1 MMQAMDTTA
10 GTLREVQR
18 RSAWVLALAMVVS
31 VLGAPGSARAQTAE
45 PRVCDDDADVAIEF
59 SDVAADSVFCV
70 AIGEFA
76 DLGITVGRDDGTF
89 GAGDPVTRGAMAAFL
104 YRLAGSPDGPF
115 DDPGFSDVGA
125 GSTFETEIAWLATTG
140 VTVGRGDGTFAPDG
154 TVTRGAMA
162 AFLTRYLDADLPI
175 LPEPAIDPVTLDL
188 FADSD
193 EFRYEIGGN
202 TPTGTGAS
210 FEQQRRGPHGFGV
223 RTFAWHG
230 AKGSVRLEGRLLR
243 GVSAEP
249 VFEDMPEHVTALTA
263 ELSYEIDAQAELKG
277 PWDRTNAFLA
287 QVIFDQSRP
296 ATTLVSLSGGNDD
309 EVPILRTPPGT
320 HTGTMTTTLTRDRP
334 GVLFIVTGRCDSDSG
349 SQVFA
354 FFNEGYCDALERGGI
369 DLRSLSVTYTPII
382 DD

>member
-1 MMQAMDTTA
+1 MMQAMDTTV

-104 YRLAGSPDGPF
+104 
-115 DDPGFSDVGA
+115 
-125 GSTFETEIAWLATTG
+125 
-140 VTVGRGDGTFAPDG
+140 
-154 TVTRGAMA
+154 
-162 AFLTRYLDADLPI
+162 TRYLDADLPI
-175 LPEPAIDPVTLDL
+175 LPELAIDPVTLDL
-188 FADSD
+188 FADSE
-193 EFRYEIGGN
+193 EFRYEFGG
-202 TPTGTGAS
+202 PLPSGTGAS
-210 FEQQRRGPHGFGV
+210 FEEQRRGPHGFGV

-230 AKGSVRLEGRLLR
+230 ANGSVRLEGRLLR

-349 SQVFA
+349 SQLFA
-354 FFNEGYCDALERGGI
+354 FFNEGSCDALDRGGI
-369 DLRSLSVTYTPII
+369 DLRSLNVTYTPII
-382 DD
+382 ED